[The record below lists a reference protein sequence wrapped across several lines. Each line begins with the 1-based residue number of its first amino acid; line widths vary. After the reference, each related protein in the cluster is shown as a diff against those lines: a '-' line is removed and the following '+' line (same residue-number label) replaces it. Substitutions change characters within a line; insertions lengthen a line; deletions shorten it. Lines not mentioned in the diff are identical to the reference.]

1 MTCSFQQCYKNY
13 FVVLGSAVS
22 IQIAKSDFLSSIHK
36 ALDEMGI
43 DLVQDPVRV
52 QYIPD
57 DDELAQCREMG
68 LLTGRRL
75 REILNKEKTYN
86 EKMAMYG
93 LWLRS

>member
-1 MTCSFQQCYKNY
+1 MPHIENSLTCSFQQCYRNY

-22 IQIAKSDFLSSIHK
+22 IQIAKSDFLSSHK

-75 REILNKEKTYN
+75 REIVK
-86 EKMAMYG
+86 
-93 LWLRS
+93 

>member
-1 MTCSFQQCYKNY
+1 MLTYIKGLKPKNLVGGA
-13 FVVLGSAVS
+13 FGSYGWS
-22 IQIAKSDFLSSIHK
+22 GESPKQIHK

-75 REILNKEKTYN
+75 REIVK
-86 EKMAMYG
+86 
-93 LWLRS
+93 